1 MHFSFFAFDF
11 TVRRFQGMLVIAV
24 ILPMKLPLKKAGS
37 FLSSR
42 GASGRRPLDA
52 TISITSDARAA
63 RATAARTDDGRG
75 DMSSLRLVAR
85 ACARR
90 AHLARAMSGASS
102 AGGEPGARARDASS
116 SEGGDASAADRGDD
130 HARSRGST
138 AAAAESSSS
147 SSSSS
152 KSSSSES
159 EPGTAGAAAEDAAR
173 AAREAAGKF
182 TSWAS
187 GAASRAREASGGKI
201 PPLPPRASSAMQTIA
216 NAFKEEYRLAMMDP
230 GDAAEE
236 RRKQRPGYVAPG
248 PMEEGDGTTAVAVR
262 TQTKSTFAKGWEAIA
277 TKTGLTSVFSK
288 LQGLKRTPAYQ
299 KTEDA
304 LEDLRERWETS
315 ENPMVHKIQDSVD
328 GFFQETEQGEAYR
341 AIRARAPTF
350 NINDFLAEV
359 RRDVPKILGAY
370 LKGDVDALAMTNV
383 SNEMMERMS
392 GQMRA
397 WEAER
402 KFVDPR
408 VLHLGD
414 VELVETRMMEGA
426 PLVVTQ
432 FQCQQINCVRDASGV
447 IVEGAEDDIQA
458 VHYLWAMQ
466 LVDKELVAADG
477 RKYVAPTWVLR
488 EMMLRGMM
496 AVAA

>member
-1 MHFSFFAFDF
+1 
-11 TVRRFQGMLVIAV
+11 
-24 ILPMKLPLKKAGS
+24 
-37 FLSSR
+37 
-42 GASGRRPLDA
+42 
-52 TISITSDARAA
+52 
-63 RATAARTDDGRG
+63 
-75 DMSSLRLVAR
+75 MSSLRLVAR

-102 AGGEPGARARDASS
+102 AGGDPGARARDASS

-182 TSWAS
+182 TSRAT

-248 PMEEGDGTTAVAVR
+248 PPMEEGDGTTAVAVR

-370 LKGDVDALAMTNV
+370 LKGDVDALAITNV

-397 WEAER
+397 WEAEQ